1 MLENRKYV
9 IINTSEVSSIN
20 FSYVHESSANTLRY
34 NKAGTKTFVKF
45 DGEAPTW
52 EDKDGNTIDFFN
64 GKTTYTHSE
73 ILQELNKSEW
83 IIED

>member
-9 IINTSEVSSIN
+9 IINESDVSSIDFALVIEN
-20 FSYVHESSANTLRY
+20 NESSLRY
-34 NKAGTKTFVKF
+34 NNTGTKTFVKF
-45 DGEAPTW
+45 EGDTPE
-52 EDKDGNTIDFFN
+52 FLS
-64 GKTTYTHSE
+64 GKTQYTHSE